1 MTKKI
6 KIIRTATVAMSL
18 NILLKGQLKFLNEEF
33 EVVAVSG
40 QDAHL
45 NEVENRENVKTLSLK
60 MERKIHL
67 INDFISLIKMCGLL
81 KREKPQIVH
90 SITPKAGLITMLAA
104 KIIGVPVR
112 IHTFTGLV
120 FPSRNG
126 FLKQILIWMDKLIC
140 YCATDVIA
148 EGNGVKQDLI
158 KFKISSKPIE
168 IIANGNVNGVDL
180 NYYSAEIIQ
189 SNIKK
194 IKSELNLENDFV
206 FVFVGRITKE
216 KGIEE
221 LILAF
226 EKLNLIYNNVS
237 LLLIGDFED
246 KHLLNKKVINEI
258 VNNPK
263 IISLGFKDDIRPYV
277 ALSNI
282 LVLPSYREGFPNVVL
297 QASALGI
304 PSIVTD
310 INGSNEIIKN
320 GINGYICQSKDINS
334 LFEKIEL
341 AVKNKIHLK
350 LLGENAKLEVCKKF
364 SNQLVWQELL
374 KFYKNRL

>member
-158 KFKISSKPIE
+158 KFKISSKPIK

>member
-168 IIANGNVNGVDL
+168 TIANGNVNGVDL

>member
-126 FLKQILIWMDKLIC
+126 FLKQILVWMDKLIC

-180 NYYSAEIIQ
+180 NYYNTEIIQ

-334 LFEKIEL
+334 LFEKKEL